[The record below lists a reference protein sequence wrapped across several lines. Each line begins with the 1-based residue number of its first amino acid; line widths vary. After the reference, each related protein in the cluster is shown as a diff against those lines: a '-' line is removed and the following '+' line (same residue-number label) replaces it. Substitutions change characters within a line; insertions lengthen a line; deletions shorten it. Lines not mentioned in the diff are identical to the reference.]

1 MLRTLPLVV
10 RRPSRARFRHI
21 GQALVLV
28 RRLERLPGVHLHAH
42 FAHPPAAVAYWAHL
56 IAGVPFSF
64 TAHARDLYM
73 TPRAQLARRCRAAAF
88 VVTCTAANARYLKEV
103 VGTDSAKVLVCRH
116 GVDLTRFGAVE
127 HRPAPGQVLSVGR
140 LVPKKGFDTLIRA
153 CGLLQQR
160 GVAFQC
166 RIIGSGPLTEELARL
181 IDRLDLGAR
190 VELTRARPQPELV
203 HEYAGAEV
211 FAMAC
216 TISPDGDRDGIPN
229 VILEAMAVGVPVV
242 ATAIS
247 GIPEVVRDGETG
259 RLIASGDPIAMA
271 DALEW
276 LLGHPEDRA
285 RLGATAR
292 ATVAREVELS
302 TSVRPLMTRFVDQQ
316 AVTSGREP
324 R

>member
-1 MLRTLPLVV
+1 
-10 RRPSRARFRHI
+10 
-21 GQALVLV
+21 
-28 RRLERLPGVHLHAH
+28 
-42 FAHPPAAVAYWAHL
+42 
-56 IAGVPFSF
+56 
-64 TAHARDLYM
+64 
-73 TPRAQLARRCRAAAF
+73 
-88 VVTCTAANARYLKEV
+88 
-103 VGTDSAKVLVCRH
+103 
-116 GVDLTRFGAVE
+116 
-127 HRPAPGQVLSVGR
+127 
-140 LVPKKGFDTLIRA
+140 
-153 CGLLQQR
+153 
-160 GVAFQC
+160 
-166 RIIGSGPLTEELARL
+166 
-181 IDRLDLGAR
+181 
-190 VELTRARPQPELV
+190 
-203 HEYAGAEV
+203 
-211 FAMAC
+211 MAC